1 MPPRPTQDGPIWTR
15 PATPPARST
24 LTREA
29 IVAAAVALA
38 DEQGL
43 DAVTIRGVAAALDAR
58 PMSLYPRI
66 GSKDDLFDLMVD
78 AVAGEVLLE
87 EVPADWRTALRQ
99 IAERTRAAG
108 LRHPWMTAIFGR
120 RPSYGPNA
128 LRHVEQS
135 LAAVD
140 GLDLP
145 VVATRALLVAL
156 DTFTMGHVT
165 TELSLEGRGLP
176 DPEAWRASAAAYLE
190 ETATS
195 GTYPHL
201 AARGSAVVLAE
212 VDHDAV
218 FDAGLTWLLDGFAA
232 SLER

>member
-1 MPPRPTQDGPIWTR
+1 VTARPTHDGPIWSR
-15 PATPPARST
+15 PAAPPTRST

-29 IVAAAVALA
+29 IVAAAIAIA

-43 DAVTIRGVAAALDAR
+43 DAVTIRRVAAALDAR

-66 GSKDDLFDLMVD
+66 GSKDDLVDLMVD
-78 AVAGEVLLE
+78 EVAGEVLLD
-87 EVPADWRTALRQ
+87 EVPSDWRAALRQ

-108 LRHPWMTAIFGR
+108 LRHPWMTEMFGR

-140 GLDLP
+140 ALDLP
-145 VVATRALLVAL
+145 VVTTRALLVAL
-156 DTFTMGHVT
+156 DTFTMGHLT
-165 TELSLEGRGLP
+165 TELTLEGRGLP
-176 DPEAWRASAAAYLE
+176 DPDAWRAAAATYLE

-195 GTYPHL
+195 GALPHL
-201 AARGSAVVLAE
+201 AARGTAVVLAE

-218 FDAGLTWLLDGFAA
+218 FDAGLDWLLDGFAA
-232 SLER
+232 SLAR